1 MARIVLAFLSK
12 PRNML
17 SRSMRNWD
25 STSSASHFSTRISFT
40 TQWKNLRPIGEVKFE
55 HEAICAGRCRPGWAI
70 RSHPQVFRL
79 LGVITVEHVIQ
90 LHIER
95 LPEGG
100 YLATSDAVQGLE
112 HFSIRLGVAR
122 VCEISFAF
130 FFGNPFEK
138 RGDCSPKLLNSARLH
153 FA

>member
-1 MARIVLAFLSK
+1 MSIIRHESRQISEENRGQPIISQAVVHGNVAYFAGITPNPIVGDIKTQTAQVLRRVDELLNLAGTDKS
-12 PRNML
+12 
-17 SRSMRNWD
+17 
-25 STSSASHFSTRISFT
+25 
-40 TQWKNLRPIGEVKFE
+40 
-55 HEAICAGRCRPGWAI
+55 
-70 RSHPQVFRL
+70 
-79 LGVITVEHVIQ
+79 Q
-90 LHIER
+90 L
-95 LPEGG
+95 
-100 YLATSDAVQGLE
+100 LE